1 MASVDDDVYP
11 VQTVFEKPLIR
22 LEHQRRRH
30 DKASGRQHAVLGDD
44 GVAFDTA
51 AATFIH

>member
-1 MASVDDDVYP
+1 VYDHINV
-11 VQTVFEKPLIR
+11 VQSSLVKLLIR
-22 LEHQRRRH
+22 LEHERAGH
-30 DKASGRQHAVLGDD
+30 DPEGVRQHAVLGDD